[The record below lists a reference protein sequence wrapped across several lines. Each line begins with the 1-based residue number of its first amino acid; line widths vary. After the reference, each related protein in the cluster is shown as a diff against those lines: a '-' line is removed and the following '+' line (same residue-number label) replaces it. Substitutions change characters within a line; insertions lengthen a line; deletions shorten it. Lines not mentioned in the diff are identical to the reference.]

1 MISRY
6 ERWQARARY
15 KQCLDPT
22 IEDIKKLCLSLRRN
36 ARDERVLFHYNGHG
50 VPRPTQNGEIW
61 VFNKDFTQYIPLS
74 VYELQRWM
82 GNPAIYV
89 FDCSCS
95 SLLLP
100 LFQSFMDHQEAV
112 LHEQVDRTALSSPT
126 TQESKN
132 DQKTTEQAK
141 QQQQAKID
149 LEQATAKIRDCIVLC
164 ATTAKGTLPTNPDF
178 PADIFTAC
186 LTVRFVLL
194 LICCC
199 CLLFAV
205 FAVVF
210 LCK

>member
-1 MISRY
+1 
-6 ERWQARARY
+6 
-15 KQCLDPT
+15 
-22 IEDIKKLCLSLRRN
+22 
-36 ARDERVLFHYNGHG
+36 
-50 VPRPTQNGEIW
+50 
-61 VFNKDFTQYIPLS
+61 
-74 VYELQRWM
+74 
-82 GNPAIYV
+82 
-89 FDCSCS
+89 
-95 SLLLP
+95 
-100 LFQSFMDHQEAV
+100 MDHQEAV
-112 LHEQVDRTALSSPT
+112 LHEQVDRTALSSLT

-132 DQKTTEQAK
+132 GQKTTEQAK
-141 QQQQAKID
+141 QQAKQQAKID

-205 FAVVF
+205 VF